1 MGMGLI
7 QRGKDQIQQK
17 SNEYF
22 LTVDDSKPI
31 KPLFENIW
39 PANLS
44 TFSVLLESTN
54 DQNTAALCIEGFA
67 HSIKICGY
75 FNMKDERDAFVASL
89 SKFAQVGNDHRIKNK
104 NILVIR
110 QILELATYQGNYL
123 GESWY
128 FVLECISK
136 LEEMINV
143 GQGQLRDS
151 DFFETNSSQTNKKS
165 SKESAA
171 NRAMREQNRIANCEM
186 IVQNIEMA

>member
-1 MGMGLI
+1 M
-7 QRGKDQIQQK
+7 
-17 SNEYF
+17 S
-22 LTVDDSKPI
+22 VDDSKPI

-44 TFSVLLESTN
+44 TFSVLLEKTN

-89 SKFAQVGNDHRIKNK
+89 SKFASVSSDQRIKNK
-104 NILVIR
+104 NILVI
-110 QILELATYQGNYL
+110 QKILELATFQGNYL

-128 FVLECISK
+128 FVLDCVSK

-143 GQGQLRDS
+143 GQGNILDS
-151 DFFETNSSQTNKKS
+151 DFFETNSQQAKTKQS
-165 SKESAA
+165 
-171 NRAMREQNRIANCEM
+171 
-186 IVQNIEMA
+186 